1 MKVSLT
7 PEQLLPIINSYI
19 KSSYKGYSW
28 NKKGDLYVFGNQK
41 GDIIIEY
48 NQHFTGNPN
57 ILYIDE
63 NFYDGI
69 KRFIPLDRE
78 RLYEALAKWTENELN
93 LRVGII
99 LPSNILRFLR
109 I

>member
-19 KSSYKGYSW
+19 KSRYKGYSW
-28 NKKGDLYVFGNQK
+28 NKKGKLYIFGNQK
-41 GDIIIEY
+41 GDYIIEY

-63 NFYDGI
+63 NFYGGI
-69 KRFIPLDRE
+69 KRSIPLDRE
-78 RLYEALAKWTENELN
+78 RLYEVLAKWTENELD
-93 LRVGII
+93 LRVGLI
-99 LPSNILRFLR
+99 LPSNVLRFFR